1 MERVKAFCFTSGC
14 LDTSAL
20 WMGAVTT
27 ARSFEATALN
37 PRSSPPSSSSC
48 RYERMRGRRRRT
60 TKDRKGEKEGEGK
73 RRRKGGRKRGR
84 KRGREKGE
92 GEREGEEGG
101 REGERRGRETCSFY
115 AL

>member
-48 RYERMRGRRRRT
+48 RYERTRGRRRRT
-60 TKDRKGEKEGEGK
+60 TKDRKGEKEGERG
-73 RRRKGGRKRGR
+73 RGR
-84 KRGREKGE
+84 KLRDWGEKKGGE
-92 GEREGEEGG
+92 NEGG
-101 REGERRGRETCSFY
+101 NEGGMRRRVIVT
-115 AL
+115 